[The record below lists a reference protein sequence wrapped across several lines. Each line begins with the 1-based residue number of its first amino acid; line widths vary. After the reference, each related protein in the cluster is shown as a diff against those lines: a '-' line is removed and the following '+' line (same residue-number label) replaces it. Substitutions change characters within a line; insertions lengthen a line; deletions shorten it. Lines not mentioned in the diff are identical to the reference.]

1 MTVKKSSDD
10 SEDPELPEE
19 EEFFHDEKISINAG
33 LNKDATFVSLPGSFN
48 TFSQINS
55 LSQFSIFVN
64 SKVIVY
70 FFALDE
76 STWEFRAYAD
86 GGDVKNKVAG
96 TPYLLVSGK
105 LKFSDT
111 GEFPNAKSAQSAE
124 VMWRGSNITSV
135 ITFNVTTILREGSSS
150 ADSTSTFE

>member
-1 MTVKKSSDD
+1 MLVQ
-10 SEDPELPEE
+10 L
-19 EEFFHDEKISINAG
+19 I
-33 LNKDATFVSLPGSFN
+33 L
-48 TFSQINS
+48 QIITEHPFRE